1 MSTISDI
8 FRSYRDALT
17 LSRRNYGDLYLE
29 RSQNTAQF
37 YKDFGHRL
45 IIPYLKSFADA
56 SSRRFLTHQIRRF
69 FEQDTLDFVAI
80 DGTCIKKPFADFITF
95 YGGAYGAKG
104 QLILS
109 EDPPRIKYKKW
120 ALNKDVSMVAWVPVP
135 FAQLSDIADPRYE
148 EDFVLSDQEKVNL
161 ASIHTLVM
169 QLAEIF
175 LAYNTAASSEME
187 YPRILLMDLSPS
199 SVLAA
204 TAQPVTQVGLVGY
217 PYDRR
222 KLDLADILIGM
233 AHPFHEKLGL
243 PSNKKFLRY
252 RALIAALE
260 QASGKPLSE
269 VELAKACGL
278 KPTEIK
284 QELSLLQK
292 YGVVKTRPGAT
303 GLIEAAVD
311 LSASWLFSVSLFQ
324 NICARLFLK
333 KDSTALQYVAL
344 DEEGISRRRWMA
356 PGDLKFLIG
365 IGMRAL
371 IEKCW
376 EKKILLY
383 GVVKDSESR
392 YLTRNYLGVAQEI
405 GFYAELKDLKIPPL
419 PWTDRIF
426 LENIPLVDEGLL
438 CPWSTIEFDSA
449 FMTLHK
455 SRDEAGHS
463 QVSGVMGRI
472 VNQERLFLRS
482 LAQFFLKKEKA
493 TPMMGHVVFLD
504 RLAFPEW
511 DLPEITPMKIAT
523 RELGEVSPL
532 AFRDRETP
540 NLGQRVMMYLL
551 SVLTKNHFPEVMGY
565 PDPLHKAD
573 WGAKTVGRRVAA
585 AIESSAISF
594 RANPIS
600 KTFRMIRDSFR
611 R

>member
-8 FRSYRDALT
+8 FKSYRDALS
-17 LSRRNYGDLYLE
+17 LSRKNYGDLYME
-29 RSQNTAQF
+29 RSQNTARF
-37 YKDFGHRL
+37 YRDFAHRL
-45 IIPYLKSFADA
+45 IIPYQDAFADSA
-56 SSRRFLTHQIRRF
+56 GRRFLTHQIRKF

-80 DGTCIKKPFADFITF
+80 DGTCIKRPFADFITF

-104 QLILS
+104 QLVLS

-161 ASIHTLVM
+161 AGIHTLVM
-169 QLAEIF
+169 QLAEVF

-204 TAQPVTQVGLVGY
+204 TAQPVTQVGLEGY

-222 KLDLADILIGM
+222 QLDVSDILVAM
-233 AHPFHEKLGL
+233 AHPFHHKLGL
-243 PSNKKFLRY
+243 PTNKKFLRY
-252 RALIAALE
+252 RTVIAALE
-260 QASGKPLSE
+260 RSSGRPVSE
-269 VELAKACGL
+269 EDLAKACGL
-278 KPTEIK
+278 TAPEIK
-284 QELSLLQK
+284 KEVSLLER
-292 YGVVKTRPGAT
+292 YGLVKVRSGSPIM
-303 GLIEAAVD
+303 IEPAID
-311 LSASWLFSVSLFQ
+311 ISASWWFSVSLFQ
-324 NICARLFLK
+324 NICSRLFLK
-333 KDSTALQYVAL
+333 KDSTALQYVAP
-344 DEEGISRRRWMA
+344 DEEGTPRRRWMA

-365 IGMRAL
+365 VGMRAL

-376 EKKILLY
+376 EKRILLY
-383 GVVKDSESR
+383 GVIKDSESR
-392 YLTRNYLGVAQEI
+392 YLTRNYLGVTQEI
-405 GFYAELKDLKIPPL
+405 GFYPELKGLKIPPL

-426 LENIPLVDEGLL
+426 LENLPLIDEDLV

-455 SRDEAGHS
+455 SRNEAGHTR
-463 QVSGVMGRI
+463 VSGVMGRI
-472 VNQERLFLRS
+472 VNQERLLLRS
-482 LAQFFLKKEKA
+482 LAQFFLKRDKA

-504 RLAFPEW
+504 RLAFPQW
-511 DLPEITPMKIAT
+511 DLPQNTPLEIETP
-523 RELGEVSPL
+523 ELGRVRPL
-532 AFRDRETP
+532 AYKDRETP

-573 WGAKTVGRRVAA
+573 WGAKTVGKRVAA
-585 AIESSAISF
+585 AIESSAVSF

-600 KTFRMIRDSFR
+600 RTFRMIRDSFR